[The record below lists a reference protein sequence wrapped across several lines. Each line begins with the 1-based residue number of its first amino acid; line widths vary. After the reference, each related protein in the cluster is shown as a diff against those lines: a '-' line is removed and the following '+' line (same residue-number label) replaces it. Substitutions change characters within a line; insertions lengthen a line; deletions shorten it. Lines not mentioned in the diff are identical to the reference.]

1 MKNINDIF
9 DSLALN
15 PSRNIKEDILRQH
28 SDNDTFKRAIFLAL
42 DPFTQFY
49 IRKIPK
55 YNRDLTDTIDL
66 DEAMDY
72 LAKLSSREMTGNKA
86 IDTLRW
92 ILQSCSTDDA
102 KVIER
107 IIKKDLR
114 CGVSSSTVNKIWKDL
129 VHEYPC
135 MLASGYDDKLV
146 DKMPFPAF
154 TQTKLD
160 GMRFN
165 AIVEG
170 DNVVFRSRNGKE
182 IDIKS
187 DLLKKAFLAS
197 VDNLRAPLSQ
207 TALVFDGELLVVDEI
222 GRAHV

>member
-114 CGVSSSTVNKIWKDL
+114 C
-129 VHEYPC
+129 
-135 MLASGYDDKLV
+135 
-146 DKMPFPAF
+146 
-154 TQTKLD
+154 
-160 GMRFN
+160 
-165 AIVEG
+165 
-170 DNVVFRSRNGKE
+170 
-182 IDIKS
+182 
-187 DLLKKAFLAS
+187 
-197 VDNLRAPLSQ
+197 
-207 TALVFDGELLVVDEI
+207 EI